1 MSTLIAVYTSEG
13 CIGRC
18 DARCHDAHEP
28 DCDCICAG
36 RNHGAGRERAIEN
49 TREHAE
55 AWLTRI
61 ANRRGLDRNRVVA
74 LVGTDVGQEVL
85 F

>member
-36 RNHGAGRERAIEN
+36 RNHGAGREQAIIN
-49 TREHAE
+49 TQQHAE

-61 ANRRGLDRNRVVA
+61 ANRRGLDRDRVVA
-74 LVGTDVGQEVL
+74 LVGADVGQEVL

>member
-36 RNHGAGRERAIEN
+36 RNHGAGREQAIAN
-49 TREHAE
+49 TQQHAE

-61 ANRRGLDRNRVVA
+61 ANRRGLDRDRVVA
-74 LVGTDVGQEVL
+74 LVGADVGQEVL